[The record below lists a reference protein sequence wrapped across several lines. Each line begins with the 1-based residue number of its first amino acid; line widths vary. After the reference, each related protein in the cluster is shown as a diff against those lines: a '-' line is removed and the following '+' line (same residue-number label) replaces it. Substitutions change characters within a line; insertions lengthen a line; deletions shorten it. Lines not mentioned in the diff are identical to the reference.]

1 MKVSPMSCALES
13 VVGNIKMYSVY
24 IVEDD
29 KHIREELA
37 ILLEHNA
44 YKVYTTTAFD
54 SLVDDII
61 AASPDIVLLDL
72 GLPHVDGQVV
82 CRALR
87 ECSDIPIIV
96 VTSRDNDLDE
106 FMSINLGADD
116 YITKPYSTHILL
128 ARIATILRR
137 ANTTSSNAVL
147 NYKGIELDTQRD
159 LVSFEGKSTELTRN
173 EIRILQ
179 VLMQSEGSIVARDMI
194 QRELW
199 QSDQFIDD
207 NTLTV
212 NVNRLRSTL
221 ELIGIDDLIQ
231 TKRGHGYYL
240 K

>member
-1 MKVSPMSCALES
+1 
-13 VVGNIKMYSVY
+13 MYSVY

-44 YKVYTTTAFD
+44 YRVYTTTAFD

-72 GLPHVDGQVV
+72 GLPYVDGQVV

-106 FMSINLGADD
+106 LMSINLGADD

-137 ANTTSSNAVL
+137 SNKTNSAAVPS
-147 NYKGIELDTQRD
+147 YKGIELDTQRD
-159 LVSFEGKSTELTRN
+159 LVSFEDKSTELTRN
-173 EIRILQ
+173 EMRILQ
-179 VLMQSEGSIVARDMI
+179 VLMQNEGRIVARDMI

-221 ELIGIDDLIQ
+221 ELIGVDDLIQ
-231 TKRGHGYYL
+231 TKRGQGYYL